1 MAIILEKLQTG
12 TILES
17 RSNMPGRRRFAFG
30 VTLLGGD
37 LFDFGAA
44 LLGGGFLKLGFAH
57 LGRLPLDRI
66 RSLGLNHGS
75 PLPDSPS
82 DAFSASR
89 PSIAPAVPL
98 PAAPAPSNS
107 RLPRRRSAN
116 DLPDPFFICPDG
128 ILPAT
133 RLVPFP
139 IAKLLS

>member
-1 MAIILEKLQTG
+1 MAIILKKLRTG

-17 RSNMPGRRRFAFG
+17 RSDMPGRRRFAFG

-37 LFDFGAA
+37 LFDFGVA
-44 LLGGGFLKLGFAH
+44 LLGRGFLKLGFAH

-66 RSLGLNHGS
+66 RSLDLNHGS

-89 PSIAPAVPL
+89 PSIAPVIPL

-107 RLPRRRSAN
+107 RPPRRRSSN
-116 DLPDPFFICPDG
+116 DLPDLFFR
-128 ILPAT
+128 LP
-133 RLVPFP
+133 
-139 IAKLLS
+139 